1 MQQSSNSFDTG
12 PPGTS
17 TPAANHAQAS
27 LFAPRRPARSK
38 NGCLTCRRRKVR
50 CDEQRPRCSHCER
63 LNLQCKWRPAYAA
76 ASESTQ
82 WRFVG
87 MGTGVV
93 TGMATGDGDGNDGDG
108 DEDRGSQQAAHAL
121 LPLAT
126 PDTSSSSSA
135 AQAQHQL
142 FTPLLSDEL
151 SRHVAA
157 NNLGVHLGLQNPGAV
172 DQLFDYASFMWDST
186 GDILGQAS
194 PEGARLDFGPGYDA
208 SGWGAADQFSTPT
221 TTAHV
226 VDGRRQGTLS
236 TSFVD
241 NTSGPP
247 RPSSFAAAG
256 PVSGRVSAA
265 QASSNQLS
273 DDSDLIKYFVRAVVP
288 PILAEVETQKRW
300 ASMRQILISM
310 SNACAM
316 VKCAILA
323 FSNLLYHRREVPWM
337 PCPQHHYASALDEI
351 LALSARDTTSG
362 GEGIMPPPGKT
373 RPTREQMLATLFFL
387 SYVDIL
393 EDRVESAHQHLKR
406 AYGIFQSGNKR
417 GFRPVE
423 IRLLS
428 WIRLLDA
435 RTVSAGGEGLFLSDS
450 SEALLIQPSPASA
463 EDPEAEHGGGSG
475 TATGEVKEWDIEDVL
490 FQVLYHPGIVFFQK
504 VQSFMGRI
512 SKIDPWHRSRGT
524 VEDEME
530 VMQVAHGILKD
541 LRDLYDNRPTL
552 MDHAVEGRLVPP
564 HVSASLATAI
574 TRAFRT
580 YLSNYH
586 ASKVHLHRVAYKHLA
601 LSRETT
607 EALRQIRRLTKQLVE
622 ALGPGD
628 ALPVSQL
635 WPLLMLGSEE
645 KDPAE
650 RAWIK
655 DQILQMEKVATNARI
670 TAHVLEEVQ
679 ARQDASNGRVDI
691 RSVMH
696 AIFDSCFAIM

>member
-1 MQQSSNSFDTG
+1 MSDSNHAGSGLPTASNSG
-12 PPGTS
+12 QS
-17 TPAANHAQAS
+17 TPVP
-27 LFAPRRPARSK
+27 LRRPARSK

-63 LNLQCKWRPAYAA
+63 LNLQCKWRPAYTATD
-76 ASESTQ
+76 SNTQ

-87 MGTGVV
+87 VGMGVGV
-93 TGMATGDGDGNDGDG
+93 GDDNQDAT
-108 DEDRGSQQAAHAL
+108 HA

-126 PDTSSSSSA
+126 PGSSSSA
-135 AQAQHQL
+135 TQSSQHQL
-142 FTPLLSDEL
+142 LTHPLLSDEM
-151 SRHVAA
+151 SRHVGA
-157 NNLGVHLGLQNPGAV
+157 NNPSAQLWFQNPGAV

-186 GDILGQAS
+186 GDILGQVS
-194 PEGARLDFGPGYDA
+194 PEGAQLDFGSGCDT
-208 SGWGAADQFSTPT
+208 SGWGAAEHFSTPAPT
-221 TTAHV
+221 THTADGKKQVSSSGSVVDAPNNTTRPAFAASGPGSSRVTTA
-226 VDGRRQGTLS
+226 QLT
-236 TSFVD
+236 
-241 NTSGPP
+241 P
-247 RPSSFAAAG
+247 
-256 PVSGRVSAA
+256 
-265 QASSNQLS
+265 NQLS

-310 SNACAM
+310 SNASAM

-323 FSNLLYHRREVPWM
+323 FSNLLYHRREAPWLS
-337 PCPQHHYASALDEI
+337 CPQHHYASALDEL
-351 LALSARDTTSG
+351 LALSAGENSG
-362 GEGIMPPPGKT
+362 GEAIVQHPGKT
-373 RPTREQMLATLFFL
+373 NPPREQVLATLFFL

-463 EDPEAEHGGGSG
+463 EDPEAEHVGSSG
-475 TATGEVKEWDIEDVL
+475 AASGEVKEWDIEDVL

-586 ASKVHLHRVAYKHLA
+586 ASKVHLHRVAYKHLV

-650 RAWIK
+650 RVWIK
-655 DQILQMEKVATNARI
+655 EQILQMEKVATNARI